1 MEEVGFEIRVTT
13 CADLCV
19 TLSPPQVDKL
29 FRYCP
34 QENGVGV
41 FCLDK
46 RAQDAVI
53 ALGLYF
59 LEGGYQHEDK
69 IIPYFLRLAKAL
81 PKAVWMAEDGCRAV
95 STRGKLSSTE
105 IIQKVIGNF
114 PFQDCRPRRNSPSA

>member
-1 MEEVGFEIRVTT
+1 MKWKSLKFPFSH
-13 CADLCV
+13 DDPL
-19 TLSPPQVDKL
+19 QVEKL

-59 LEGGYQHEDK
+59 LESGYQHADK

-81 PKAVWMAEDGCRAV
+81 PKAVWMM
-95 STRGKLSSTE
+95 TE
-105 IIQKVIGNF
+105 EG
-114 PFQDCRPRRNSPSA
+114 RHSASGDRKCAI

>member
-1 MEEVGFEIRVTT
+1 MIRGYVEEVGFEIRVTT

-95 STRGKLSSTE
+95 STRGKL
-105 IIQKVIGNF
+105 IKH
-114 PFQDCRPRRNSPSA
+114 